1 MLLQVGLISRP
12 KDCLANLQLGL
23 VVRVGDLGVEEE
35 LEGGIV
41 FNLRECDVIFIFQY
55 QVFGVLGFRI
65 GRTLLNRY
73 LYLFITQLDCCS
85 SFDEHPRKSSCLD
98 LDEL

>member
-1 MLLQVGLISRP
+1 MISRP

-65 GRTLLNRY
+65 GRTFLN

-85 SFDEHPRKSSCLD
+85 SFDEHPRKISCLD

>member
-1 MLLQVGLISRP
+1 M
-12 KDCLANLQLGL
+12 ANLQLGL

-35 LEGGIV
+35 LEGGV
-41 FNLRECDVIFIFQY
+41 VLNLRECDVIFIFQY
-55 QVFGVLGFRI
+55 LVFGVLGFRI

-73 LYLFITQLDCCS
+73 LYLFVTQLDCCS
-85 SFDEHPRKSSCLD
+85 SFDEHPRKIKCLD